1 MEKIIAILSKI
12 MRIYTIALH
21 AKRDSTQSVMAA
33 SQHPANRE
41 LRRRHLARAFPPGY
55 LPAAPLSFVDLSVL
69 TLILPLFG

>member
-33 SQHPANRE
+33 SQRPENRE
-41 LRRRHLARAFPPGY
+41 LRRRHLTRAFSPG
-55 LPAAPLSFVDLSVL
+55 
-69 TLILPLFG
+69 